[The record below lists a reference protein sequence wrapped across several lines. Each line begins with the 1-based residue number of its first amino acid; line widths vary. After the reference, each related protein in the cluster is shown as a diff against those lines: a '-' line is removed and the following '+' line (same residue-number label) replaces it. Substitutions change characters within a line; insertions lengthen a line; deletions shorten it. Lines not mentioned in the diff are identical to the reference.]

1 MSKTPPPPKNGPRRS
16 FASKTSPASSKDA
29 GKAPGKRSSKDF
41 GKAPGKSFAKA
52 PGKSFG
58 KGAGKSFGKD
68 TGKSFS
74 KDSGKGFGKEA
85 AKSFSKD
92 RPYFESRPKPES
104 RPVADSRPAMESRPR
119 PAPQG
124 EKRPYT
130 EKRAFYETRPKRDKA
145 ANEGLWLYGIHA
157 VRASLAN
164 PQRRVKRLLVTT
176 RAAEEIG
183 EKLLGRVRH
192 EVTDGDTVARMLP
205 AGAVH
210 QGVALQCDPLHGHTL
225 AEVLE
230 PSERRRIVLVLDQIS
245 DPHNA
250 GAILRTAAAF
260 GVSVVIVQ
268 DRNSPPETGALAKS
282 ASGALDIIPVV
293 SVVNISR
300 TLDDLSKLG
309 FWRVALAGDGEA
321 PLKDVAHD
329 GDIVLVLGSEGSGIR
344 RLVREHCDAAAYVPM
359 DSAMES
365 LNVSNAAAIALY
377 ELRRG

>member
-1 MSKTPPPPKNGPRRS
+1 MAKLPPTSKNAPGRS
-16 FASKTSPASSKDA
+16 FAPKTSASGPGKDRAKGA
-29 GKAPGKRSSKDF
+29 GKAPGKGFAKSPGKSF
-41 GKAPGKSFAKA
+41 GKAPGKSFGKEA
-52 PGKSFG
+52 GKSFG
-58 KGAGKSFGKD
+58 KGAGS
-68 TGKSFS
+68 
-74 KDSGKGFGKEA
+74 
-85 AKSFSKD
+85 AKP
-92 RPYFESRPKPES
+92 RPTYEYRAKPTSRPE
-104 RPVADSRPAMESRPR
+104 ADSRPAAESRPR
-119 PAPQG
+119 TEPRG

-130 EKRAFYETRPKRDKA
+130 EKRAFYEARPKRDKA

-157 VRASLAN
+157 VRAALSN
-164 PQRRVKRLLVTT
+164 PMRRVKRLLITT

-192 EVTDGDTVARMLP
+192 EMTDGDSVARMLP

-225 AEVLE
+225 EEVLE

-300 TLDDLSKLG
+300 TLDDLAKRG

-321 PLKDVAHD
+321 PLKEVAHD
-329 GDIVLVLGSEGSGIR
+329 GDIALVLGSEGSGIR

-377 ELRRG
+377 ELRRGD